1 MGQSKILQWST
12 ILSTPSDRHNEN
24 VSEHTFSEPTLFA
37 HKNCKIQIRQKPI
50 PCQGPDVRQARLE
63 HQTSEMIRDEA
74 SEGDFDYLPG
84 TWPAWVNQLDQIL
97 LRMGIN
103 TQHNDFETFCMHMV
117 CSP

>member
-63 HQTSEMIRDEA
+63 HQTSEMIRTRQVKVTLTTSQA
-74 SEGDFDYLPG
+74 HG
-84 TWPAWVNQLDQIL
+84 QL
-97 LRMGIN
+97 GSIN
-103 TQHNDFETFCMHMV
+103 
-117 CSP
+117 